1 MRKHAMP
8 LLHQRTIHIPA
19 VDLRIYSWL
28 EYYNIWKPHSTAC
41 LYFVYVNGNSLN
53 NSIFRY
59 LRKALVPISKDLRF
73 AGKFRNV

>member
-1 MRKHAMP
+1 MP
-8 LLHQRTIHIPA
+8 LLHQRTIHIMA
-19 VDLRIYSWL
+19 VDPRISSWQ

-41 LYFVYVNGNSLN
+41 LYSVNVNGNSLN

-73 AGKFRNV
+73 AGRFLDV